1 MGCVQPG
8 IESFGEV
15 QMLVGG
21 LRAAKVAGLD
31 YCESISKRPSFRRLR
46 SYCSGSGLWIDFA
59 RC

>member
-1 MGCVQPG
+1 
-8 IESFGEV
+8 
-15 QMLVGG
+15 MLVGG